1 MSCKFSRVNEKI
13 KFGFPPASHKAK
25 AARRFLLL
33 RCHIHLSKHVVWL
46 LLHLRLLLLHEV
58 CLTCHWYAHSH
69 GWLLLSLWLLV
80 EHHSLR
86 LELWH
91 LLLLRGLLHHW
102 EASGATSLTLSLS
115 HTTAHHR
122 RPLLLLHAESTTV
135 SSHSSSSSSHATTH
149 CTILL
154 LAPNA
159 VKSFRFLGKE

>member
-1 MSCKFSRVNEKI
+1 M
-13 KFGFPPASHKAK
+13 
-25 AARRFLLL
+25 
-33 RCHIHLSKHVVWL
+33 
-46 LLHLRLLLLHEV
+46 HEV

-122 RPLLLLHAESTTV
+122 RPLLLLHAESTAV
-135 SSHSSSSSSHATTH
+135 SSHSSSSHATTH

-159 VKSFRFLGKE
+159 VKSFRFLGKEQVCSCISLLSLKLTRIFLFQYLCLIFLHRIEIKE